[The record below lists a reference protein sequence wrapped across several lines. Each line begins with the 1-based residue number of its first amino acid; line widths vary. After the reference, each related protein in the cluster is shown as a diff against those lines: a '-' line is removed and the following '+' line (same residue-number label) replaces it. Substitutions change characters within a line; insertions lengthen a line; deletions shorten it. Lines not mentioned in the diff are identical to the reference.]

1 MATSIEIEAKAL
13 LTHEDYEK
21 ILDHFGLDVSDGFIQ
36 KNYYIDTD
44 NRDLRKLGLSLRI
57 RKLNGYVM
65 TLKLP
70 MAEGLLEK
78 SQNLLRDQFD
88 LFQQKQVFPEG
99 DISDFIESLY
109 IRPEDLKIIAS
120 LSTLRI
126 EKQYEDLT
134 LAIDENRYADN
145 QDYEIEIEATS
156 LKRAKALL
164 EKICAEV
171 GIPYRENFDSKQKR
185 AMNALSQKTK

>member
-13 LTHEDYEK
+13 LTREDYEK
-21 ILDHFGLDVSDGFIQ
+21 LLNYFSLDVSDGFIQ
-36 KNYYIDTD
+36 KNYYIDTE

-88 LFQQKQVFPEG
+88 LFQQNQVFPEG

-109 IRPEDLKIIAS
+109 IKPQDLKIIAS

-134 LAIDENRYADN
+134 LAIDENRYGDN
-145 QDYEIEIEATS
+145 QDYEIEMEATS

-164 EKICAEV
+164 EKICEEV
-171 GIPYRENFDSKQKR
+171 GIPYRENFESKQKR
-185 AMNALSQKTK
+185 AMNALSQKI